1 MATNNCA
8 NNWHDVRGPQKTFFI
23 RNFGGGSV
31 MVWAAISSR
40 GSSELVFL
48 EGKQNSLKYVE
59 TLDQY
64 LFPLCDKFGDD
75 AVIFQHD
82 NAPLHTSRLTKTFLQ
97 KRNLKEQQKKD
108 EASFDHSRLTWQW
121 VVRRRCERRRLS
133 TTRRGTEKEEPKLRC
148 YHHINTDTLKKGELG
163 EDWDSFMGNIQCHC

>member
-1 MATNNCA
+1 M
-8 NNWHDVRGPQKTFFI
+8 
-23 RNFGGGSV
+23 

-82 NAPLHTSRLTKTFLQ
+82 NAPLHTSRLTNFSP
-97 KRNLKEQQKKD
+97 E
-108 EASFDHSRLTWQW
+108 EEFEGSEVASSLPRL
-121 VVRRRCERRRLS
+121 
-133 TTRRGTEKEEPKLRC
+133 EP
-148 YHHINTDTLKKGELG
+148 H
-163 EDWDSFMGNIQCHC
+163 

>member
-31 MVWAAISSR
+31 IVWAAISSR

-108 EASFDHSRLTWQW
+108 ASTIVDSPGNELSEDDANEEDCRQPEGEQK
-121 VVRRRCERRRLS
+121 RRNQNS
-133 TTRRGTEKEEPKLRC
+133 GVT
-148 YHHINTDTLKKGELG
+148 I
-163 EDWDSFMGNIQCHC
+163 I

>member
-1 MATNNCA
+1 
-8 NNWHDVRGPQKTFFI
+8 
-23 RNFGGGSV
+23 

-40 GSSELVFL
+40 GSTELVFL

-82 NAPLHTSRLTKTFLQ
+82 NDPLHTRLTKTFLQ
-97 KRNLKEQQKKD
+97 ERNLKVLKWPAGSPDLNPIENMWGLVISEVYSNGKQYFSVQELKDALNKAWKK
-108 EASFDHSRLTWQW
+108 LN
-121 VVRRRCERRRLS
+121 
-133 TTRRGTEKEEPKLRC
+133 EKS
-148 YHHINTDTLKKGELG
+148 N
-163 EDWDSFMGNIQCHC
+163 

>member
-1 MATNNCA
+1 
-8 NNWHDVRGPQKTFFI
+8 
-23 RNFGGGSV
+23 

-64 LFPLCDKFGDD
+64 LFPLCDKFDD

-82 NAPLHTSRLTKTFLQ
+82 NAPLHTSRLTFCQ
-97 KRNLKEQQKKD
+97 EWNLKV
-108 EASFDHSRLTWQW
+108 L
-121 VVRRRCERRRLS
+121 
-133 TTRRGTEKEEPKLRC
+133 KLPARSPDLNPLKTC
-148 YHHINTDTLKKGELG
+148 GDCLLGRYNPMGINI
-163 EDWDSFMGNIQCHC
+163 SVFRN

>member
-1 MATNNCA
+1 
-8 NNWHDVRGPQKTFFI
+8 
-23 RNFGGGSV
+23 

-108 EASFDHSRLTWQW
+108 ASTIVDSPGNELSEEDANEEDCRQPEGEQK
-121 VVRRRCERRRLS
+121 RRNQNS
-133 TTRRGTEKEEPKLRC
+133 GVT
-148 YHHINTDTLKKGELG
+148 I
-163 EDWDSFMGNIQCHC
+163 I